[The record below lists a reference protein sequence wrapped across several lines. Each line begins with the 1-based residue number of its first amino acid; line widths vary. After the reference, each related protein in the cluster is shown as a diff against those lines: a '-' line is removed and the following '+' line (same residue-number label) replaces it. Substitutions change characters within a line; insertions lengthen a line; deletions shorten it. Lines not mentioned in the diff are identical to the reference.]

1 MLSRRLRFLWPGFKG
16 NSALRLF
23 VQESSLEGHWHM
35 QVWTLLPW
43 LPLKER
49 REQSWRC
56 YVPIKR
62 WSLFTSTL
70 WWKSKASVC
79 FIRAPHWTL
88 KVLGWRFKD
97 HGLVCLVSLFSK
109 IPLQARQA
117 PWPLLPLLGVGA
129 WIFSSC
135 LSASSVTSLW
145 EALRIWRKEN
155 CPKNWSTLGTS
166 VILSLSPDLSG
177 PWFKRWE
184 ERETLLFLKLTKRT
198 VNLKYRVDS
207 AMAKTL

>member
-1 MLSRRLRFLWPGFKG
+1 MVW
-16 NSALRLF
+16 SAWCLYSAKSHCR
-23 VQESSLEGHWHM
+23 QDRPHGHSSHYVGSGR
-35 QVWTLLPW
+35 VGAGAGGGVGGYFPAVCLLP
-43 LPLKER
+43 
-49 REQSWRC
+49 
-56 YVPIKR
+56 
-62 WSLFTSTL
+62 
-70 WWKSKASVC
+70 
-79 FIRAPHWTL
+79 
-88 KVLGWRFKD
+88 
-97 HGLVCLVSLFSK
+97 
-109 IPLQARQA
+109 
-117 PWPLLPLLGVGA
+117 
-129 WIFSSC
+129 
-135 LSASSVTSLW
+135 VTILW